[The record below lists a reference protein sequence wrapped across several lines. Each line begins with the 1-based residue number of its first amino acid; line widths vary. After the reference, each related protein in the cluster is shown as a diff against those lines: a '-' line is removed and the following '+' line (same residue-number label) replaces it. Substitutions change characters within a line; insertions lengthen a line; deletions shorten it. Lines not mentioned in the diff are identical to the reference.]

1 MKAKLYKI
9 HKNKVFRNKKG
20 MIVKFISQ
28 KNSFFKRFGEVYLN
42 YIKKNKKKGWIFHKK
57 NNCLFICCAG
67 KVYFHLI
74 NELGFEQ
81 KVSISEGSGKILEI
95 PKNIWFS
102 FESKNKNS
110 IILNFIKFPH
120 SDKEIIKKEKVKN
133 YIIKN

>member
-9 HKNKVFRNKKG
+9 HKNKVLRNKKG

-57 NNCLFICCAG
+57 NNCLFICCTG

-95 PKNIWFS
+95 PKNIWFLS
-102 FESKNKNS
+102 SQK
-110 IILNFIKFPH
+110 IRTQ
-120 SDKEIIKKEKVKN
+120 
-133 YIIKN
+133 

>member
-42 YIKKNKKKGWIFHKK
+42 YIKKKKKKGWIFHKK
-57 NNCLFICCAG
+57 NNCLFICCTG

-120 SDKEIIKKEKVKN
+120 SDKEIIKKKKVKN